1 MLYVGSRYPAEVKR
15 GACIYAPILDGHGEP
30 LDGITLG
37 FCVNRRCV
45 VDATLEQ
52 KWSNHAEGQQSRWE
66 RTVLHAYSALSDC
79 AEASMIFWHRGCPA
93 AAAIGADAAVQVKV
107 GLLRGPLARK
117 VRHVEYALLRLR
129 RGNEIV

>member
-52 KWSNHAEGQQSRWE
+52 KWSNHTEGQQNR
-66 RTVLHAYSALSDC
+66 
-79 AEASMIFWHRGCPA
+79 
-93 AAAIGADAAVQVKV
+93 
-107 GLLRGPLARK
+107 
-117 VRHVEYALLRLR
+117 
-129 RGNEIV
+129 